1 MTTLKS
7 YKLFPFGFLLLF
19 WSTQTFAQEP
29 NFVIILLDDQG
40 WTGSS
45 VQMDTAISGSKSD
58 YYVTPELESMA
69 QAGMTFSQAY
79 SPSPKCS
86 PSRNS
91 ILTGRSTARTNFT
104 NTDNNIATGK
114 ILIEPQSNT
123 SLDGA
128 ETTYAEW
135 LKSTGLNY
143 RTAHFGK
150 WHQGNSNASSPSSNG
165 FDFNDGATNNSSGNQ
180 GGTIQPDPKKIFD
193 LTNRS
198 ISFIQGAVNDGV
210 PFLLQLSHYAVH
222 SDVEARQATVDLYND
237 PSQRPPGT
245 IHTNAE
251 YGAMTEDT
259 DDGIGQLLAEI
270 SNLGLD
276 NNTYII
282 FVSDNGGQMNLTDN
296 TPLALGKTFISEGGI
311 RVPFIIKGPNI
322 TSNSYATEAVVAYD
336 LFPTIAELTGST
348 LALPANMDGQSLV
361 PLLTGTTFNRTAPI
375 YFHSPHYDNNPNK
388 RPRSAVVDGQYKLM
402 VEYETGNFFLYD
414 LSTDIGEST
423 DITASQPNIEE
434 NLRIQLRDYLK
445 EVNASM
451 PTLDPSHSNFSGAE
465 PDVDAD
471 GLEDEWEF
479 RELLSY
485 AFGPNDDPDNDGDDN
500 LTEFTNGTDP
510 YVAETASVCD
520 PTAIFAN
527 ETTNAV
533 CFDIVDHVRTCYTN
547 NIPNHESGPFR
558 GNNVIEG
565 QDFEY
570 AMCLYPE
577 LTTIATEISEDPLS
591 QTCGGGT
598 IFGVSEQG
606 VNYSPFARLYWVN
619 PTTQE
624 ENLDWHIEADF
635 TLNMD
640 LNGGHVNNV
649 SRYHYHNIPTDYF
662 DNDLNIDGTTHSPL
676 LGYAADGFPI
686 YYKYVYSDPND
697 ANSSVS
703 NFDSGFQLKA
713 GNRPGDGVT
722 APNGTYDG
730 NYVEDYEYVNTN
742 SDLDECGGRIGVTP
756 EYPEGTYYY
765 VLTDNWPYI
774 PRCLKGLN
782 VDNSFKIGPNCPTST
797 AVDDCSTVALSVEDF
812 MASKVIINLYPNPTN
827 DYFNIK
833 LSKGLDQTRI
843 KGIRIFSSTAKMI
856 YSSNVYEETIRID
869 DYSAGIYF
877 IQINFDNNQITKKL
891 IIR

>member
-1 MTTLKS
+1 MTNLKLH
-7 YKLFPFGFLLLF
+7 KLFPFGFLLLF
-19 WSTQTFAQEP
+19 WITQAFAQEP
-29 NFVIILLDDQG
+29 NFVIIVVDDQG

-45 VQMDTAISGSKSD
+45 VQMDTTISGSKSD

-91 ILTGRSTARTNFT
+91 ILTGKSTARSNFT

-150 WHQGNSNASSPSSNG
+150 WHQGNANTSSPSSNG
-165 FDFNDGATNNSSGNQ
+165 FDFSDGATNNSNGNQ
-180 GGTIQPDPKKIFD
+180 GGTIQADPKKIFD
-193 LTNRS
+193 LTNKS
-198 ISFIQGAVNDGV
+198 ISFIQDAVNDGV

-222 SDVEARQATVDLYND
+222 SDVEARQATVDLYNT

-276 NNTYII
+276 SNTYII

-296 TPLALGKTFISEGGI
+296 SPLALGKTFISEGGI

-322 TSNSYATEAVVAYD
+322 TSNSYATETVVAYD

-348 LALPANMDGQSLV
+348 MALPANMDGQSLV
-361 PLLTGTTFNRTAPI
+361 PLLTGNTFNRTAPI

-388 RPRSAVVDGQYKLM
+388 KPRSAVVDGQYKLM
-402 VEYETGNFFLYD
+402 VDYETGNFSLYD
-414 LSTDIGEST
+414 LSTDIGESN

-434 NLRIQLRDYLK
+434 DLRIQLRDYLK

-451 PTLDPSHSNFSGAE
+451 PSLDPSHSNFSGAE
-465 PDVDAD
+465 LDIDAD

-485 AFGPNDDPDNDGDDN
+485 AYGPNDDPDNDGDDN
-500 LTEFTNGTDP
+500 LTEFTNDTDP

-520 PTAIFAN
+520 ITAIFAN
-527 ETTNAV
+527 ETTNAF

-547 NIPNHESGPFR
+547 NIPNHESGPFG
-558 GNNVIEG
+558 GNNVIAG

-662 DNDLNIDGTTHSPL
+662 NNDLDIDGTSHSPL

-686 YYKYVYSDPND
+686 YYKYIYSDPND

-703 NFDSGFQLKA
+703 AFDSGFQLKA
-713 GNRPGDGVT
+713 GNRLGDGVT
-722 APNGTYDG
+722 APNGNYDG

-797 AVDDCSTVALSVEDF
+797 AVDDCSTVALSIKDF
-812 MASKVIINLYPNPTN
+812 IASEVVINLYPNPTK

-833 LSKGLDQTRI
+833 LSRGLDQTRI

-856 YSSNVYEETIRID
+856 YSSNLYEETIRIG

-891 IIR
+891 IIH